1 MKTNQDFAQSSGGT
15 NGKSTSFYNTIHSQG
30 NDSEKPAFSL
40 ELMQQHLEELTKQ
53 EEPKM
58 ANHREITELL
68 LAQIKKVDFR
78 EVISLPEGEDLKQK
92 HIIYAIVKNLLK
104 VSKDN
109 KWNLVYIPMNEHQ

>member
-1 MKTNQDFAQSSGGT
+1 MENNQ
-15 NGKSTSFYNTIHSQG
+15 
-30 NDSEKPAFSL
+30 EKPAFSL
-40 ELMQQHLEELTKQ
+40 ELMTNHINDLVKES
-53 EEPKM
+53 EPKM

-109 KWNLVYIPMNEHQ
+109 KWNLAV